1 MATIEIVKGDGSR
14 ASRHLSI
21 RLAWLIAIWIVST
34 AAFFIAAS
42 LLHLLVP
49 K

>member
-1 MATIEIVKGDGSR
+1 MAIIEVVRGDGSK
-14 ASRHLSI
+14 APRHLSA
-21 RLAWLIAIWIVST
+21 RLGWLAGIWAAST
-34 AAFFIAAS
+34 AAFLGMAS

>member
-1 MATIEIVKGDGSR
+1 MAVIEVVRGDGLR

-21 RLAWLIAIWIVST
+21 RLAWLAAIWIVST
-34 AAFFIAAS
+34 AAFFVAAS

>member
-1 MATIEIVKGDGSR
+1 MAIIEVVKGDGSR
-14 ASRHLSI
+14 ASRHLSV
-21 RLAWLIAIWIVST
+21 RLAWLSVIWIVST
-34 AAFFIAAS
+34 ATFFVVAS